1 MELEIEHYFLKEGSL
16 RFPNLIQLRDL
27 PADFEVAIEVY
38 ALQTRKEKL
47 DHEVK
52 YHIRK
57 ESSRMRLTP
66 KKLMNKQV
74 GCSVISFCHFSL

>member
-1 MELEIEHYFLKEGSL
+1 MVSSIDGVQDGSL

-27 PADFEVAIEVY
+27 TTDFNVSVEVY

-47 DHEVK
+47 AHEAK

-57 ESSRMRLTP
+57 ESSKMRLTP
-66 KKLMNKQV
+66 KKLLKQV
-74 GCSVISFCHFSL
+74 LTYFWWIFFFCSSCI